1 MIVAVVRER
10 VPGERRVALVPD
22 AVKTLVAK
30 KFVVRV
36 EAGAGAEAGFSDEEF
51 ERAGAERVPSSEAL
65 LEGADV
71 LLRLQPPSDADV
83 ELLREGQTVIGLLK
97 PLDRP
102 KAAAALARRRVTAL
116 ALELVPRITRAQ
128 SMDVLSSQ
136 ATIARYPAVLSERR
150 HAEIL
155 SDAHD
160 RGGHRHA
167 RARLRDRRRR
177 RGPAG
182 DRDRAPARCGGRG
195 LRHAAGGE
203 GRSKVW
209 GASSSW
215 TFDTKDGGRRRLRR
229 RRTRRS
235 MRDRGSARR
244 ADAWHDVVITTALV
258 PGRRAPLLIDERQC
272 AHGVGDRRPAAENG
286 GNCSDA
292 RRRGRRA
299 RRHGARRAS
308 WQRASHARE
317 SAVRAQRHH
326 LPSRILE
333 GRRAGDDWKTR
344 SRRDPRHV
352 RRRAGNAGSPRASPR
367 RAERNEFRHLA
378 ADLRLLAGHVH
389 CFDVIRNVRACC
401 TRR

>member
-1 MIVAVVRER
+1 MIVAVLRER

-150 HAEIL
+150 H
-155 SDAHD
+155 
-160 RGGHRHA
+160 
-167 RARLRDRRRR
+167 
-177 RGPAG
+177 
-182 DRDRAPARCGGRG
+182 C
-195 LRHAAGGE
+195 
-203 GRSKVW
+203 
-209 GASSSW
+209 
-215 TFDTKDGGRRRLRR
+215 
-229 RRTRRS
+229 RRS
-235 MRDRGSARR
+235 
-244 ADAWHDVVITTALV
+244 
-258 PGRRAPLLIDERQC
+258 
-272 AHGVGDRRPAAENG
+272 
-286 GNCSDA
+286 
-292 RRRGRRA
+292 
-299 RRHGARRAS
+299 
-308 WQRASHARE
+308 
-317 SAVRAQRHH
+317 
-326 LPSRILE
+326 SR
-333 GRRAGDDWKTR
+333 
-344 SRRDPRHV
+344 
-352 RRRAGNAGSPRASPR
+352 
-367 RAERNEFRHLA
+367 
-378 ADLRLLAGHVH
+378 
-389 CFDVIRNVRACC
+389 C
-401 TRR
+401 